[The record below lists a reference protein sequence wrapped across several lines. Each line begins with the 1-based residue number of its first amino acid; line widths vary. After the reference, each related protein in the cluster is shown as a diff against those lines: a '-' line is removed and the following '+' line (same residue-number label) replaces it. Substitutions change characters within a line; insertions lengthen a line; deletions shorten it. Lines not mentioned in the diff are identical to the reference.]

1 MIGKKVLHY
10 QITEKI
16 GEGGMGVVY
25 KAEDTKLHRQV
36 ALKFLNRNVLEAS
49 GEQERLLNEARAA
62 AQLHH
67 PNICTIYEINE
78 YGGETFIA
86 MAYVDG
92 VTLRDRVLSST
103 IGLREV
109 LEISLQIAAGL
120 RDAHAK
126 GIIHRDI
133 KSANVM
139 IDETGRAIVM
149 DFGLARLP
157 GQAKPDERVSS
168 AGTSAY
174 MSPEQARGE
183 PIDHRADVWSLGVVL
198 YEMLAGQMPFRG
210 DYEQAV
216 RYSIVNEDPRPLSEI
231 RPSVPDEVVEIV
243 EKCLAK
249 NPADRYQSADEL
261 EAALKSAEETVKSP
275 SRRQA
280 GDRGRRS
287 LTIRLGALAA
297 VIVVAVLYAV
307 FWGNRAQ
314 SEESVPIAVID
325 FSNET
330 DEPALDGLSG
340 MLITALE
347 QSRHLS
353 VMTRTRMFDVLKVMG
368 REGVEAIDESLGQ
381 EICRKEGVGALV
393 IPTIRK
399 FGTLYTIDLKVLD
412 THRNKYIFTTKEEG
426 QGQESIPRMIDK
438 IARDIRIDLK
448 EESDVVRETAE
459 GVAQLTTVSLDA
471 YKQYFEGERFLNAL
485 QFDKAAKCFNNAIE
499 LDTAFVLG
507 HYRLAYTQWWSQHDL
522 AAAEVHVSKAMAAS
536 DRIPEKE
543 RYLVRTLDAAIK
555 QGFLAQIP
563 ILREMQTRY
572 PKDKEMLFGIGDAY
586 FHTSEYDSA
595 LVYFDK
601 VLQLDPGFERALQHI
616 TWAYLRAGQM
626 EKGYEAARRWVY
638 VTGSWEAY
646 SYLGSAAQE
655 LGKMEEAIA
664 HYKRFSD
671 LHKSDPQSAY
681 ASVQIAAV
689 YLRTGRTQQAI
700 GELERVLAASDK
712 LPTKELVVAS
722 QALAGEVLPYLGRY
736 HEALKMVDQGVE
748 GMRASGDTTA
758 LMDVLA
764 AKASLTFWAQSGQG
778 DWKPG
783 DIQWETMEPTFAY
796 PDHVK
801 SSNYWQNLAAFNMLA
816 GRVEEGRRI
825 LTAHRVDKV
834 VLTVFDAFARSV
846 QGDCD
851 RAQAIMDSLVTK
863 RILNPESSPGVRFRI
878 GMCHVANGS
887 YRSAIEN
894 FDRIVDPANFN
905 IHNAPLI
912 PKSYYQLGRA
922 YEALG
927 NAELA
932 RKNYERFLDI
942 WKNADADQR
951 EKTDAVSRLA
961 VLRATGS

>member
-1 MIGKKVLHY
+1 MIGQKILHY

-25 KAEDTKLHRQV
+25 RAEDTKLHRQV
-36 ALKFLNRNVLEAS
+36 ALKFLNKNVLEAS

-92 VTLRDRVLSST
+92 VTLRDKVLSST
-103 IGLREV
+103 IPLGDA

-120 RDAHAK
+120 GDAHAK

-133 KSANVM
+133 KSSNVM

-157 GQAKPDERVSS
+157 GQAKPDERVTS

-174 MSPEQARGE
+174 MSPEQSRGE
-183 PIDHRADVWSLGVVL
+183 AVDHRSDIWSLGVVL
-198 YEMLAGQMPFRG
+198 YEMLAGRLPFRG

-216 RYSIVNEDPRPLSEI
+216 RYSIVNEDPKPLSEI
-231 RPSVPDEVVEIV
+231 RPSVPEDVVAIV

-249 NPADRYQSADEL
+249 NPADRYQSVDEV
-261 EAALKSAEETVKSP
+261 EAALKTAEEAVKSP
-275 SRRQA
+275 SKRQA
-280 GDRGRRS
+280 GNRNRRS
-287 LTIRLGALAA
+287 LTVRLGAVAAA
-297 VIVVAVLYAV
+297 VVVMAVLYAV
-307 FWGNRAQ
+307 FWGNRAE

-347 QSRHLS
+347 QSRRLS
-353 VMTRTRMFDVLKVMG
+353 VMTRSRMFDVLKVMG
-368 REGVEAIDESLGQ
+368 REGAETIDESLGQ

-412 THRNKYIFTTKEEG
+412 THGNKYIFTTKEEG

-459 GVAQLTTVSLDA
+459 GVGQLTTVSLDA
-471 YKQYFEGERFLNAL
+471 YKQYFEGERLLNAL
-485 QFDKAAKCFNNAIE
+485 QFEKAAECFNNAIA
-499 LDTAFVLG
+499 LDTSFVLA
-507 HYRLAYTQWWSQHDL
+507 HYRLAYTQWWSRHSLD
-522 AAAEVHVSKAMAAS
+522 AAEAHVSKAMAAI

-543 RYLVRTLDAAIK
+543 RYLVRTLDAGLK
-555 QGFLAQIP
+555 LGFEAQMP

-586 FHTSEYDSA
+586 FHTNQFDSA

-616 TWAYLRAGQM
+616 TWAYLRKDKA
-626 EKGYEAARRWVY
+626 ENFYEAARRWVDA
-638 VTGSWEAY
+638 TGSWEAY
-646 SYLGSAAQE
+646 MYAGTAAE
-655 LGKMEEAIA
+655 KLGKTDEALA
-664 HYKRFSD
+664 SYNRMRQTG
-671 LHKSDPQSAY
+671 PEGASA
-681 ASVQIAAV
+681 STLIAAL
-689 YLRTGRTQQAI
+689 YLRTGRIQQAI
-700 GELERVLAASDK
+700 AELEKVIGAGDKFSKKEVMMAAQ
-712 LPTKELVVAS
+712 T
-722 QALAGEVLPYLGRY
+722 LAGEVLPYLGRY
-736 HEALKMVDQGVE
+736 HDALKMVDQGVE
-748 GMRASGDTTA
+748 GVRASGDTTA

-764 AKASLTFWAQSGQG
+764 GKASLMFWAQSGQG

-783 DIQWETMEPTFAY
+783 DEHWETMEPTFAY
-796 PDHVK
+796 PDGVK
-801 SSNYWQNLAAFNMLA
+801 SANYWQNLAAFNMMS
-816 GRVEEGRRI
+816 GRVEEGRRV
-825 LTAHRVDKV
+825 LAAHRSDRA
-834 VLTVFDAFARSV
+834 VLAVFDAFARSV
-846 QGDCD
+846 EGDCD
-851 RAQAIMDSLVTK
+851 RAQAIMDSLVTN
-863 RILNPESSPGVRFRI
+863 RILSPESSAGVRFRI
-878 GMCHVANGS
+878 GMCHVEKGS
-887 YRSAIEN
+887 YQMAIKN
-894 FDRIVDPANFN
+894 FEKIVDPANFN

-912 PKSYYQLGRA
+912 PKCYYQIGRA

-927 NAELA
+927 NAQLA
-932 RKNYERFLDI
+932 KKNYERFLDI

-951 EKTDAVSRLA
+951 EKAEAASRLA
-961 VLRATGS
+961 VLRAAGS